1 MLLVIGGH
9 SRKIGKSSVV
19 AALIG
24 ALPEARWTAV
34 KITTHYHGP
43 ADAET
48 PFTLVEET
56 APGPG
61 DSGRYLQAGA
71 VRSFW
76 LRASPAGLEQA
87 APVLR
92 RILDE
97 ADNVIIESNT
107 VLRFFTPD
115 LFLLV
120 VDPTVEDWKE
130 SAAGLVDQ
138 ADALVVVDRGTDTL
152 ASGRASGK
160 SAFVVRPR
168 EWISAELTAFVR
180 ERLRSSAGRSE

>member
-19 AALIG
+19 AALIR

-34 KITTHYHGP
+34 KITTHYHGS
-43 ADAET
+43 ADADT
-48 PFTLVEET
+48 PYALVEET
-56 APGPG
+56 VPGPG

-76 LRASPAGLEQA
+76 LRASQAGLEQA
-87 APVLR
+87 APILR
-92 RILDE
+92 RIFNE

-120 VDPTVEDWKE
+120 VDPAVEDWKE
-130 SAAGLVDQ
+130 SAADLVDR
-138 ADALVVVDRGTDTL
+138 ADALVVVDRG
-152 ASGRASGK
+152 AGVRVSGRAPGK
-160 SAFVVRPR
+160 SAFVVQPR
-168 EWISAELTAFVR
+168 EWISAELAAFVR
-180 ERLRSSAGRSE
+180 ERLRSSAGRLE